1 MKLQTIK
8 SKLSILFIISLI
20 GIATVT
26 FSAYFI
32 AQNEI
37 KAIMKADISTAA
49 DILEKSISYVIEKDP
64 KAYSAKD
71 FQKSINAIKIGKSG
85 YVYVL
90 DTKGTFVVHYKKQ
103 GKNYAGKGYID
114 YIRSHKKAGI
124 HEYVSATSG
133 QEKIA
138 AYRYIKEWDMW
149 VVPGV
154 NKADYFEAFN
164 ANFLK
169 WVLLASAIA
178 VLILLIL
185 GTLVRNSILFPIN
198 KLINVSKD
206 LSSGEPDLNKRLQ
219 ISGHSEMSD
228 AATNID
234 EFIDKIQDLV
244 NHSKEG
250 ANSTST
256 LSEDLLSDNS
266 TMIQLLDKQ
275 HTLTDQS
282 NQLVV
287 EISSSLEDGESASL
301 ATAED
306 LNATSE
312 ELTKMIANLD
322 TIISGITDAHSSQEE
337 MSNNLQQLSINTN
350 EIKSVLSSISDIAD
364 QTNLLALNAAIEAAR
379 AGEHGRGFAVVADEV
394 RSLAEK
400 TQKSLSEI
408 NISISS
414 ITQGVNDASDAM
426 NKSSQTIDELS
437 HFSGEISVIMQNSV
451 QTMSNTIDGYDANVK
466 NLEGVQNQMMA
477 VQKRIENITDLS
489 GGTLTKTAKISS
501 SSQDLSDASIQL
513 DDELNR
519 FKT

>member
-394 RSLAEK
+394 RKLAEH

-408 NISISS
+408 GMAINTIVQS
-414 ITQGVNDASDAM
+414 VDDASSQMRDNSQHMTHM
-426 NKSSQTIDELS
+426 NELS
-437 HFSGEISVIMQNSV
+437 HDIHNQTQATQESMTN
-451 QTMSNTIDGYDANVK
+451 TMSYAQKSAQVATIIAVKTKKLLTNMENVTTLSTQNRDSIYQANDK
-466 NLEGVQNQMMA
+466 IA
-477 VQKRIENITDLS
+477 NITSTSKELND
-489 GGTLTKTAKISS
+489 
-501 SSQDLSDASIQL
+501 QL
-513 DDELNR
+513 DS
-519 FKT
+519 FKS